1 MFHKESA
8 CAMTREEVEQ
18 AAQNLLNRMTLKEKV
33 WMLNGNW
40 DMISNQ
46 LKYKN
51 GYNPVPIATNGV
63 KRLGVPPIKFSDG
76 PRGAVVGKS
85 TCFPVSM
92 ARGASFDR
100 DLEHRIGE
108 VIAKEI
114 RAQGGNFFGGV
125 CVNLLRHPAWG
136 RAQETYGEDPYHVG
150 ELGASLAEGIQEHNV
165 IACVKHYA
173 FNNIEN
179 SRFFVNVLADDRPMH
194 EIYLAHFKRIIKA
207 GAASVMGAYNLFRGD
222 QACESRLLLT
232 EILREDWGFEGFT
245 ISDFIFGVRD
255 GKKALEAG
263 LDIEMPL
270 PVHYNQ
276 KLLDQVEAGEVKK
289 STIDQAVLRVLR
301 TQLVFQNTPD
311 PTTYTPDIVA
321 HPDHIAL
328 AREAAEKSMVLIK
341 NEGLVL
347 PFRKDMKRVL
357 VLGRL
362 ADQQNTGDHGS
373 SRVYPPYVITPLQG
387 MKRYFGDAVEV
398 LHRDETQWEEAR
410 QLAGAVDAVVIV
422 VGNDYNDEGEYTSPS
437 SLDEMFDPIITGYQQ
452 MRKPLKAALVK
463 VIKKLGIST
472 FQIQEGMAPGGDR
485 QSLSLKDEQIRM
497 IEAVAGVN
505 PNTVVCLVTG
515 SMIMI
520 EEWAKEIPAILYSWY
535 AGMEGGTA
543 LAHILFGDVNPSGK
557 LPFSIPT
564 SVNHLPYFSSN
575 DKEITYDLYHG
586 YTLLDKNNHQPA
598 YPFGF
603 GLSYTSFEY
612 SALQVTR
619 KDDQLDVSVTVKN
632 IGERDGTEVVQVY
645 VGKPDSKVERQ
656 KKLLKGFEKVFIPAG
671 QDKQVSI
678 SVMLDDLRYYDSET
692 KSWVLEEG
700 AYQIMVG
707 GSSVETDLLSVK
719 IIYKSG

>member
-8 CAMTREEVEQ
+8 CVMTCEEVEQ

-136 RAQETYGEDPYHVG
+136 RAQETYGEDPFHVG
-150 ELGASLAEGIQEHNV
+150 ELGASLTEGIQAHNV

-179 SRFFVNVLADDRPMH
+179 SRFFVNVLADDRTMH
-194 EIYLAHFKRIIKA
+194 EIYLAHFKRVIKA
-207 GAASVMGAYNLFRGD
+207 GAASVMGAYNLFRGV

-255 GKKALEAG
+255 GKKAMEAG

-276 KLLDQVEAGEVKK
+276 KLLDQVEEGKVKE

-311 PTTYTPDIVA
+311 PTTYTPDLIA
-321 HPDHIAL
+321 HTEHIAL

-347 PFRKDMKRVL
+347 PFRKDVKRVL

-362 ADQQNTGDHGS
+362 ADQENTGDHGS

-387 MKRYFGDAVEV
+387 LKRYLGDAVEV
-398 LHRDETQWEEAR
+398 LHRDETQREEAR
-410 QLAGAVDAVVIV
+410 QLAKEVDAVVIIA
-422 VGNDYNDEGEYTSPS
+422 GNDYNDEGEYTSPS
-437 SLDEMFDPIITGYQQ
+437 SLDEMFDPIITGYHQ

-472 FQIQEGMAPGGDR
+472 FQIQEGMTPGGDR
-485 QSLSLKDEQIRM
+485 QNLSLNAEQIKL
-497 IEAVAGVN
+497 IQAVAGVN

-520 EEWAKEIPAILYSWY
+520 EEWAQEVPAILYSWY

-543 LAHILFGDVNPSGK
+543 LANILFGDVNPSGK

-564 SVNHLPYFSSN
+564 SVEHLPYFSST
-575 DKEITYDLYHG
+575 DKEITYDLYHS

-603 GLSYTSFEY
+603 GLSYTTFAY
-612 SALQVTR
+612 SDLHVTL
-619 KDDQLDVSVTVKN
+619 KDDHLDVLVTVKN
-632 IGERDGTEVVQVY
+632 LGEREGADVVQVY
-645 VGKPDSKVERQ
+645 VSKPDSKVERQ
-656 KKLLKGFEKVFIPAG
+656 KKLLKGFEKIVIPAG
-671 QDKQVSI
+671 QDKQLSI
-678 SVMLDDLRYYDSET
+678 SVLLDDLRYFDGET

-700 AYQIMVG
+700 EYQILVG
-707 GSSVETDLLSVK
+707 GSSVEGSLLGFSV
-719 IIYKSG
+719 SL

>member
-1 MFHKESA
+1 MFRKDST
-8 CAMTREEVEQ
+8 CTMTREEIEQ
-18 AAQNLLNRMTLKEKV
+18 TANNLLQRMTLKEKV
-33 WMLNGNW
+33 WMLNGTW
-40 DMISNQ
+40 DMVNNQ

-51 GYNPVPIATNGV
+51 GYNPMPIATNGV

-100 DLEHRIGE
+100 DLERRIGE

-114 RAQGGNFFGGV
+114 RAQDGNFFGGV

-150 ELGASLAEGIQEHNV
+150 EMGACLTEGIQAHNV

-179 SRFFVNVLADDRPMH
+179 SRFFVNVQADDRTLH
-194 EIYLAHFKRIIKA
+194 EVYLAHFKRIIIA

-255 GKKALEAG
+255 GKKAIEAG

-276 KLLDQVEAGEVKK
+276 KLLDQVQTGEVAE
-289 STIDQAVLRVLR
+289 STIDQAVLRVLL

-311 PTTYTPDIVA
+311 PITYSKELVT
-321 HPDHIAL
+321 HSEHIAL
-328 AREAAEKSMVLIK
+328 AQEAAEKSMVLIK
-341 NEGLVL
+341 NESQVM
-347 PFRKDMKRVL
+347 PFRKDVKRLL
-357 VLGRL
+357 VLGKL
-362 ADQQNTGDHGS
+362 ADQKNTGDHGS

-387 MKRYFGDAVEV
+387 LKKYFGDQVEV
-398 LHRDETQWEEAR
+398 LHRNETQLAEAK
-410 QLAGAVDAVVIV
+410 QLAKEVDCVIV
-422 VGNDYNDEGEYTSPS
+422 IAGNDYNDEGEYTSPS
-437 SLDEMFDPIITGYQQ
+437 SLDEMFNPIITGYQL
-452 MRKPLKAALVK
+452 MGKPFKAALVK
-463 VIKKLGIST
+463 LIKKLGIST

-485 QSLSLKDEQIRM
+485 QTLSLKAEQIQL
-497 IEAVAGVN
+497 IEAVAGIN
-505 PNTVVCLVTG
+505 SNTVVCLVSG
-515 SMIMI
+515 SMIMLDA
-520 EEWAKEIPAILYSWY
+520 WAEKIPAVLYSWY

-543 LAHILFGDVNPSGK
+543 LARILFGDVNPSGK

-564 SVNHLPYFSSN
+564 SVEHLPYFSST

-586 YTLLDKNNHQPA
+586 YTLLDKNGHQPA

-603 GLSYTSFEY
+603 GLSYTHFEY
-612 SALQVTR
+612 GDLTVAK
-619 KDDQLDVSVTVKN
+619 KDDHLEVSVTVSN
-632 IGERDGTEVVQVY
+632 TGECVGSEVVQVY

-656 KKLLKGFEKVFIPAG
+656 KKLLKGFEKILIPAG
-671 QDKQVSI
+671 QSTRVSI
-678 SVMLDDLRYYDSET
+678 PVLLDELRYYNNET
-692 KSWVLEEG
+692 KKWVLEEG
-700 AYQIMVG
+700 QYLVMVG
-707 GSSVETDLLSVK
+707 GSSEESGLLK
-719 IIYKSG
+719 DMTRLTN

>member
-18 AAQNLLNRMTLKEKV
+18 AAHNLLNRMTLKEKV

-150 ELGASLAEGIQEHNV
+150 ELGASLTEGIQAHNV
-165 IACVKHYA
+165 MACVKHYA

-179 SRFFVNVLADDRPMH
+179 NRFFVNVLADDRTMH
-194 EIYLAHFKRIIKA
+194 EIYLAHFKRVIKA

-255 GKKALEAG
+255 GKKALEAW

-276 KLLDQVEAGEVKK
+276 KLLDQVEAGEIKE

-301 TQLVFQNTPD
+301 TLLVFQNTPD
-311 PTTYTPDIVA
+311 PTTYTPDLVA
-321 HPDHIAL
+321 LPEHIAL

-347 PFRKDMKRVL
+347 PFRKDVKRVL

-362 ADQQNTGDHGS
+362 ADQENTGDHGS

-387 MKRYFGDAVEV
+387 LKRYLGDAVEV

-410 QLAGAVDAVVIV
+410 QLANEVDAVVIV
-422 VGNDYNDEGEYTSPS
+422 AGNDYNDEGEYTSPS

-485 QSLSLKDEQIRM
+485 QNLSLNAEQIKL
-497 IEAVAGVN
+497 IQAVAGVN

-520 EEWAKEIPAILYSWY
+520 KEWAQGVPAILYSWY

-557 LPFSIPT
+557 LPFTIPT
-564 SVNHLPYFSSN
+564 SVEHLPYFSST

-598 YPFGF
+598 FPFGF

-632 IGERDGTEVVQVY
+632 IGERDGAEVVQVH

-678 SVMLDDLRYYDSET
+678 SVLLDDLRYYDGET

-700 AYQIMVG
+700 EYQIMVG
-707 GSSVETDLLSVK
+707 GSSAEGSHLGFTVSL
-719 IIYKSG
+719 

>member
-1 MFHKESA
+1 MFHKENTCS
-8 CAMTREEVEQ
+8 MTRDEIDQ
-18 AAQNLLNRMTLKEKV
+18 TATNLLKRMTLKEKV

-40 DMISNQ
+40 DMVNNQ
-46 LKYKN
+46 FKYKN

-150 ELGASLAEGIQEHNV
+150 ELGTSLTEGIQAHNV
-165 IACVKHYA
+165 MACVKHYV

-179 SRFFVNVLADDRPMH
+179 SRFFVNVQADDRAMH
-194 EIYLAHFKRIIKA
+194 EVYLAHFRRIIKA

-255 GKKALEAG
+255 GKKAIEAG

-276 KLLDQVEAGEVKK
+276 KLLEQVQAGEVSE
-289 STIDQAVLRVLR
+289 STIDQAVLRLLR
-301 TQLVFQNTPD
+301 TQLVFTNTPD
-311 PTTYTPDIVA
+311 PIAYSKDLVT
-321 HPDHIAL
+321 HPDHITL
-328 AREAAEKSMVLIK
+328 AQEAAEQSMVLIK
-341 NEGLVL
+341 NEGQAL
-347 PFRKDMKRVL
+347 PFRKDIKRVL
-357 VLGRL
+357 VLGKL
-362 ADQQNTGDHGS
+362 ADQENTGDHGS
-373 SRVYPPYVITPLQG
+373 SRVYPPYLVTPLQG
-387 MKRYFGDAVEV
+387 LKKYLGDRVEV
-398 LHRDETQWEEAR
+398 LHRDETQLAEAK
-410 QLAGAVDAVVIV
+410 QLAGEVDAVVLI

-437 SLDEMFDPIITGYQQ
+437 SLDEMFDPIIKGYQQ

-463 VIKKLGIST
+463 LIKKLGIST

-485 QSLSLKDEQIRM
+485 QSLSLKAEQIQL
-497 IEAVAGVN
+497 IQAVAGIN
-505 PNTVVCLVTG
+505 PKTVVCLVTG
-515 SMIMI
+515 SMIMLD
-520 EEWAKEIPAILYSWY
+520 EWAKNIPGILYSWY

-543 LAHILFGDVNPSGK
+543 LPRILFGEVNPSGK
-557 LPFSIPT
+557 LPFSTPT
-564 SVNHLPYFSSN
+564 SVEHLPYFSST

-586 YTLLDKNNHQPA
+586 YTLLDKNGHQPA

-603 GLSYTSFEY
+603 GLSYTNFEY
-612 SALQVTR
+612 SDFSVTR
-619 KDDQLDVSVTVKN
+619 KDDRLEVSVTVRN
-632 IGERDGTEVVQVY
+632 TGDRDGSEVVQVY

-656 KKLLKGFEKVFIPAG
+656 KKLLKGFEKVFVPVRQSA
-671 QDKQVSI
+671 QVSI
-678 SVMLDDLRYYDSET
+678 PVLLDDLQYYDVN
-692 KSWVLEEG
+692 KPGWVLEEG
-700 AYQIMVG
+700 EYQIMVG
-707 GSSVETDLLSVK
+707 CSSSDDHLFNQSISV
-719 IIYKSG
+719 

>member
-1 MFHKESA
+1 
-8 CAMTREEVEQ
+8 
-18 AAQNLLNRMTLKEKV
+18 
-33 WMLNGNW
+33 MLNGNW

-100 DLEHRIGE
+100 DLERRIGE

-150 ELGASLAEGIQEHNV
+150 ELGASLTEGIQAHNV
-165 IACVKHYA
+165 MACVKHYA

-179 SRFFVNVLADDRPMH
+179 SRFFLNVQADDRTLH
-194 EIYLAHFKRIIKA
+194 EVYLAHFNRIIKA
-207 GAASVMGAYNLFRGD
+207 GAASVMGAYNLYRGD
-222 QACESRLLLT
+222 QACESHLLLT

-255 GKKALEAG
+255 GKKAIAAG

-276 KLLDQVEAGEVKK
+276 KLLDLIEAGEVAE
-289 STIDQAVLRVLR
+289 STIDQAVLRILK
-301 TQLVFQNTPD
+301 TQLVFENTPD
-311 PTTYTPDIVA
+311 PIPYSKELVT
-321 HPDHIAL
+321 HSEHITL
-328 AREAAEKSMVLIK
+328 TREAAEQSMVLIK
-341 NEGLVL
+341 NEGKVL
-347 PFRKDMKRVL
+347 PFRKDVKRVL
-357 VLGRL
+357 VLGKL
-362 ADQQNTGDHGS
+362 AAQENTGDHGS

-387 MKRYFGDAVEV
+387 LKRYLGEAVE
-398 LHRDETQWEEAR
+398 LIHRDESQLDEAK
-410 QLAGAVDAVVIV
+410 QLAGEVDAVIVV
-422 VGNDYNDEGEYTSPS
+422 VGNDYNAEGEYTSPN
-437 SLDEMFDPIITGYQQ
+437 SLDEMFNPIIAGYQQ

-463 VIKKLGIST
+463 LIKKLGIST

-485 QSLSLKDEQIRM
+485 QSLSLKAEQIQL
-497 IEAVAGVN
+497 IEAMAGIN

-520 EEWAKEIPAILYSWY
+520 EEWAKDIPSIVYSWY

-543 LAHILFGDVNPSGK
+543 LARILFGEVNPSGK

-564 SVNHLPYFSSN
+564 SVEHLPYFSST

-586 YTLLDKNNHQPA
+586 YTLLDKNGHQPA
-598 YPFGF
+598 FPFGF

-612 SALQVTR
+612 SDLRVTR
-619 KDDQLDVSVTVKN
+619 KEDQLEVSVQVKN
-632 IGERDGTEVVQVY
+632 TGTRDGAEVVQVY
-645 VGKPDSKVERQ
+645 VSKPDSKVERQ

-671 QDKQVSI
+671 QTTEVKIPVLLEDLSYFDIKSKQ
-678 SVMLDDLRYYDSET
+678 
-692 KSWVLEEG
+692 WVLEEG
-700 AYQIMVG
+700 AFLILVG
-707 GSSVETDLLSVK
+707 PSSAEENLLRTEVR
-719 IIYKSG
+719 I

>member
-1 MFHKESA
+1 MFHKENTCS
-8 CAMTREEVEQ
+8 MTREEIEQ
-18 AAQNLLNRMTLKEKV
+18 TAGNLLKRMTLKEKV

-100 DLEHRIGE
+100 DLERHIGE

-114 RAQGGNFFGGV
+114 RVQGGNFFGGV

-150 ELGASLAEGIQEHNV
+150 ELGASLTAGIQAHNV
-165 IACVKHYA
+165 MACVKHYA

-179 SRFFVNVLADDRPMH
+179 SRFFVNVQADDRTLH
-194 EIYLAHFKRIIKA
+194 EVYLAHFKRIIKA

-255 GKKALEAG
+255 GKKAIEAG

-276 KLLDQVEAGEVKK
+276 KLLEQVQAGEVAE
-289 STIDQAVLRVLR
+289 SSINQAVLRVLR
-301 TQLVFQNTPD
+301 TQLVFENTPD
-311 PTTYTPDIVA
+311 PISYSQELVT

-328 AREAAEKSMVLIK
+328 AQEAAEKSMVLIK
-341 NEGLVL
+341 NGGQIL
-347 PFRKDMKRVL
+347 PFRKDVKRVL
-357 VLGRL
+357 VLGKL
-362 ADQQNTGDHGS
+362 ADQENTGDHGS
-373 SRVYPPYVITPLQG
+373 SRVYPPYVVTPLQG
-387 MKRYFGDAVEV
+387 LKKHLGDRVEV
-398 LHRDETQWEEAR
+398 LHRDES
-410 QLAGAVDAVVIV
+410 QLAEAKQLAKEVDCVIV
-422 VGNDYNDEGEYTSPS
+422 IAGNDYSDEGEYTSTS
-437 SLDEMFDPIITGYQQ
+437 SLDVMFDPIIIGYQQ

-463 VIKKLGIST
+463 LIKKLGIST

-485 QSLSLKDEQIRM
+485 QSLSLKAEQIRM
-497 IEAVAGVN
+497 IETVAGVN

-520 EEWAKEIPAILYSWY
+520 EAWAKNIPGILYSWY
-535 AGMEGGTA
+535 PGMEGGAA
-543 LAHILFGDVNPSGK
+543 LARILFGEVNPSGK

-564 SVNHLPYFSSN
+564 SVEHLPYFSSS
-575 DKEITYDLYHG
+575 DKKITYDLYHG
-586 YTLLDKNNHQPA
+586 YTLLDKNGHQPA

-603 GLSYTSFEY
+603 GLSYTNFEY
-612 SALQVTR
+612 SDLSVTR
-619 KDDQLDVSVTVKN
+619 KNDRLEVSVTVHN
-632 IGERDGTEVVQVY
+632 TGERDGAEVVQVY

-671 QDKQVSI
+671 QSTQVSI
-678 SVMLDDLRYYDSET
+678 TVLLDDLHYYDVN
-692 KSWVLEEG
+692 KHSWVLEEG
-700 AYQIMVG
+700 KYQVMVG
-707 GSSVETDLLSVK
+707 PSSAENGLRMGLATISH
-719 IIYKSG
+719 

>member
-1 MFHKESA
+1 MFHKEST
-8 CAMTREEVEQ
+8 CSMTHEEIEQ
-18 AAQNLLNRMTLKEKV
+18 TASHLLKRMTLKEKV

-40 DMISNQ
+40 DMIRNQ
-46 LKYKN
+46 VKYKN

-100 DLEHRIGE
+100 DLERSIGE
-108 VIAKEI
+108 VIAREI

-150 ELGASLAEGIQEHNV
+150 ELGASLTKGIQAHNV

-179 SRFFVNVLADDRPMH
+179 SRFFVNVQADDRSMH
-194 EIYLAHFKRIIKA
+194 EVYLAHFKRIIQA
-207 GAASVMGAYNLFRGD
+207 GAAAVMGAYNLFRGD

-232 EILREDWGFEGFT
+232 DILREEWGFEGFT

-255 GKKALEAG
+255 GKKAIEAG

-276 KLLDQVEAGEVKK
+276 KLLDQVQAGEVAE

-301 TQLVFQNTPD
+301 TQLVFENTPD
-311 PTTYTPDIVA
+311 PMAYSKELVT

-328 AREAAEKSMVLIK
+328 AQAAAEKSMVLIK
-341 NEGLVL
+341 NADQVL
-347 PFRKDMKRVL
+347 PFRRDFKRVL
-357 VLGRL
+357 VLGKL
-362 ADQQNTGDHGS
+362 ADQENTGDHGS

-387 MKRYFGDAVEV
+387 LKNYLGDQVEV
-398 LHRDETQWEEAR
+398 LHRDETQVDEAR
-410 QLAGAVDAVVIV
+410 QLAGEVDCVIV
-422 VGNDYNDEGEYTSPS
+422 IAGNDYNDEGEYTSPS
-437 SLDEMFDPIITGYQQ
+437 NMDEMFTPIIAGYQQ
-452 MRKPLKAALVK
+452 MGKPIKAALVK
-463 VIKKLGIST
+463 LIKKLGIST

-485 QSLSLKDEQIRM
+485 QDLSLKADQIRM

-505 PNTVVCLVTG
+505 ANTVVCLVTG
-515 SMIMI
+515 SMIMMGKWS
-520 EEWAKEIPAILYSWY
+520 EQIPAIVYSWY

-543 LAHILFGDVNPSGK
+543 LARILFGDVNPSGK

-564 SVNHLPYFSSN
+564 SVEELPYFSST

-586 YTLLDKNNHQPA
+586 YTLLDKNGYQPA

-612 SALQVTR
+612 SDLSVTR
-619 KDDQLDVSVTVKN
+619 NEDHLAVNVSVSNT
-632 IGERDGTEVVQVY
+632 GQRDGQEVVQVY

-656 KKLLKGFEKVFIPAG
+656 KKLLKGFQKVFLPAG
-671 QDKQVSI
+671 QHVEVTI
-678 SVMLDDLRYYDSET
+678 PVLLEDLRYYAVKEQA
-692 KSWVLEEG
+692 WVLEEG
-700 AYQIMVG
+700 KYLVLV
-707 GSSVETDLLSVK
+707 GSSSEESGLLKDK
-719 IIYKSG
+719 ISI